1 MCVAAE
7 ELVLGSPAQKL
18 LLDPSSSLRTFCYGG
33 VLHNR
38 SPDCHLCTSCWSSL
52 EDGGQCV
59 WPLYTPACA
68 FYSHSHSG
76 TVSSVG
82 FCLRKLHI
90 FYLCKDTHV
99 AGVFTF

>member
-1 MCVAAE
+1 MRSCGRASLGQSCAE
-7 ELVLGSPAQKL
+7 IASGSQLLSENL
-18 LLDPSSSLRTFCYGG
+18 LLWRRTPQQEPRLPS
-33 VLHNR
+33 LHI
-38 SPDCHLCTSCWSSL
+38 LWSSL